1 MHNEIER
8 KFLFDGGITA
18 LVNIMENATGVD
30 IEDYYFNEYTR
41 YRWIG
46 CKCWVGIKGAGTLI
60 RAEEECM
67 LAVTPDRKEY
77 LPRLRKKR
85 FKVFYEGHI
94 FEINVYKDIILA
106 TVEVELER
114 ADEEV
119 ILPPWCGK
127 EVTNNKEYYNYNLWG
142 ELNKKYG
149 GANTISENSK
159 NKFIN

>member
-8 KFLFDGGITA
+8 KFLFDGDIMT
-18 LVNIMENATGVD
+18 LVNIMIHAESVD

-41 YRWIG
+41 YRWIDD
-46 CKCWVGIKGAGTLI
+46 KCWVGIKSAGDLVRT
-60 RAEEECM
+60 EEECM
-67 LAVTPDRKEY
+67 LAVTPDKEEY

-85 FKVFYEGHI
+85 FKVFYEGHT

-119 ILPPWCGK
+119 ILPPWCGV
-127 EVTNNKEYYNYNLWG
+127 EVTNNEKYKNYTLWG
-142 ELNKKYG
+142 ELGNNG
-149 GANTISENSK
+149 GNNTVSESSENSEL
-159 NKFIN
+159 NE